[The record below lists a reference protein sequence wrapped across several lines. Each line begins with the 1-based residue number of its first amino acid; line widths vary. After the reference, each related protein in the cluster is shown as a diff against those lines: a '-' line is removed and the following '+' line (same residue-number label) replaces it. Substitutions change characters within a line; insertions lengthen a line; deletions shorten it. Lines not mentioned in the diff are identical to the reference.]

1 MQHAALQQ
9 QRPFAAAARPAG
21 RPQRARAA
29 GNGAAPLAVAQLAEG
44 SRVKVTAPV
53 KIYHVPKYKEG
64 LDLQGMEGT
73 VLQPNVCDYK
83 HHDGQKHELSA
94 TLPVKCQFLVPPP
107 GGGKELKVLVH
118 LVRATAAQLRT
129 GQRRH
134 SACEGQPRRYTALL
148 LTADLAPAMQADNE
162 VEPV

>member
-9 QRPFAAAARPAG
+9 QRPFTAAVRPAR
-21 RPQRARAA
+21 RPQRARA
-29 GNGAAPLAVAQLAEG
+29 GGSGAAPLAVAQLAEG

-83 HHDGQKHELSA
+83 HHDGKKHDLSA

-107 GGGKELKVLVH
+107 GGGKDLKVLVH
-118 LVRATAAQLRT
+118 LVRQGWPWRAQATCVRGAATAWRCCPCRAAAHCRPCT
-129 GQRRH
+129 C
-134 SACEGQPRRYTALL
+134 SAG
-148 LTADLAPAMQADNE
+148 
-162 VEPV
+162 